1 MAVSDRQ
8 FSGVGEAVCLSQVVG
23 EFPELGLKEG
33 VEYPDLVTLFFVE
46 GADMRN
52 VPLIDCCLKPV
63 NTKKC
68 FVLFFLPVNA
78 VYFYCP
84 DWCFSLCNA
93 FLEES

>member
-68 FVLFFLPVNA
+68 FVSFFSSCECCILLLSRLV
-78 VYFYCP
+78 F
-84 DWCFSLCNA
+84 FSLQR
-93 FLEES
+93 LP